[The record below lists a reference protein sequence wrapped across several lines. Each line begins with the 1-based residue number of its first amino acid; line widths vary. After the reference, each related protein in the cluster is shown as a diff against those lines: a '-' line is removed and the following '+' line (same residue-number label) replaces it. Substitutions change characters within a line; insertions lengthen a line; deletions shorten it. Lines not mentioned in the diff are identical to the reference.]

1 MKKINFFI
9 TTLILTFII
18 IPGFCLAQ
26 GNLDSALGHLKN
38 TGDIA
43 GTSDSG
49 DVQTIVGKVINAAL
63 TMVGMIFLVLMV
75 YAGYLWMTARGEAD
89 QVEKAKSIIT
99 AAIIGLVLV
108 VSAYAISV
116 FVTSRFE

>member
-1 MKKINFFI
+1 MKKINLFI

-26 GNLDSALGHLKN
+26 GNLDSALGHLQQ
-38 TGDIA
+38 TGNIA

-49 DVQTIVGKVINAAL
+49 DVQTVVGKIINAAL
-63 TMVGMIFLVLMV
+63 SMIGMIFLVLMV
-75 YAGYLWMTARGEAD
+75 YAGYLWMTARGESD
-89 QVEKAKSIIT
+89 QVEKAKNIIT